1 LEKISYL
8 LYLRPVNKTLFL
20 RWLKLFVVVYCLLG
34 IAFYYLQE
42 RLLFH
47 PQAVGADSVYRFTAP
62 FKEINL
68 PVDARTN
75 INIIRFTVPDS
86 IRKGLVLYFHG
97 NRENVSHYAGFA
109 VNFTRN
115 GYEVW
120 MPDYP
125 GFGKST
131 GALSEQVLYEEALQV
146 YKLARSVCQP
156 SQLIIYGKSVGT
168 GIAAQLAS
176 VRDCKRLILET
187 PYNSITSL
195 TKRYFWMYPVDLLLK
210 YKLPT
215 DQYLTKVTAPITVF
229 HGTDDGLIALGN
241 ADQLKQQL
249 KPADQFIVI
258 PGGEHNNLNDFLQ
271 MQQKLDSLLQQ

>member
-1 LEKISYL
+1 M
-8 LYLRPVNKTLFL
+8 
-20 RWLKLFVVVYCLLG
+20 VYCLLG

-47 PQAVGADSVYRFTAP
+47 PQAVSADSTYRFSTP

-68 PVDARTN
+68 PVDAKTT

-86 IRKGLVLYFHG
+86 VRKGVVLYFHG
-97 NRENVSHYAGFA
+97 NRENVNHYARFA

-131 GALSEQVLYEEALQV
+131 GVLNEQALYEESLQV
-146 YKLARSVCQP
+146 YKLARSTCQP
-156 SQLIIYGKSVGT
+156 PRLIIYGKSVGT

-210 YKLPT
+210 YKLPI
-215 DQYLTKVTAPITVF
+215 DQYLTKVTAPVTVF

-241 ADQLKQQL
+241 ADQLRQQL

-258 PGGEHNNLNDFLQ
+258 PGGRHNNLNDFPF